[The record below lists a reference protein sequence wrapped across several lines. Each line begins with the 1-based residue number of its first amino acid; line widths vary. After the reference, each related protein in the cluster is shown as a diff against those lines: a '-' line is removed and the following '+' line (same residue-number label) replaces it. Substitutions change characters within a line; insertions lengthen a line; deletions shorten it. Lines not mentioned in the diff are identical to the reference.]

1 MKYMLVTFSKVEENQ
16 RIPADVETNKR
27 FWDMMMNADKKDYE
41 RICAEFGVSDL
52 ESVLK
57 KLEERKRERMRNKC
71 KVGKLSDLKVDTI
84 RHLLKSCLFCFTA
97 VLVIYKTLAMVLT
110 GRSSNEV
117 QLKSAKELLK
127 YLLHNPF

>member
-1 MKYMLVTFSKVEENQ
+1 MYLRFLSGHKHLKYMLVTFSKVEENQ

-57 KLEERKRERMRNKC
+57 KLEEKKRERMRNKC
-71 KVGKLSDLKVDTI
+71 KV
-84 RHLLKSCLFCFTA
+84 
-97 VLVIYKTLAMVLT
+97 
-110 GRSSNEV
+110 
-117 QLKSAKELLK
+117 
-127 YLLHNPF
+127 